1 MPIPF
6 SRKITTD
13 LLQVAEPDNKSVAV
27 VSRLQDSIISRDLPL
42 FEKIYSTEY
51 LYDPEVFDEFRFE
64 DENNNNWFNTYSLCT
79 CENKKD
85 EPMRIHRHMNVRK
98 CNCINGK
105 RYLAYL
111 MAYNIGV
118 GSICYDTNCKN
129 VKQNEDAPLDIRWY
143 LIKNGPIDLTY
154 EQFYYSKP

>member
-1 MPIPF
+1 MSIPF

-13 LLQVAEPDNKSVAV
+13 LSQVAKPDNKSVAV
-27 VSRLQDSIISRDLPL
+27 VSRLHDSIISRDLPL
-42 FEKIYSTEY
+42 FEKIYNTEY

-85 EPMRIHRHMNVRK
+85 EPVRIHRNMNVRK

-129 VKQNEDAPLDIRWY
+129 EDAPQDIRWY